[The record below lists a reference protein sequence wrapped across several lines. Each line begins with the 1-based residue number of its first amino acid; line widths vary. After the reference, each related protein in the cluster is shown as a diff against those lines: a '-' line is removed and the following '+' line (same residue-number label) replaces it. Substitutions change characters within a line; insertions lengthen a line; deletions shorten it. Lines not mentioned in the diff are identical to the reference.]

1 MGYSESTVASSQLA
15 TRTHRLGSDGRI
27 PIHRLENIALLGGRN
42 RQVFKTLRRVAA
54 RTFLRSQ
61 DWPHNSTCPKRL
73 AAGGAAVVLTTR
85 TDEKGQKALEQ
96 VKSYLSEKQIQNQS
110 VYFLTLNMDDFES
123 VQEYEG
129 WASYSRTKLENVMFA
144 RELQNR
150 ADAAGLD
157 WFTTVPLHP
166 GLVGTDIWRY
176 SSMGTKTVKNKREEK
191 RAGNG
196 IDSLLQFRTT
206 D

>member
-1 MGYSESTVASSQLA
+1 LSHKI
-15 TRTHRLGSDGRI
+15 RRL
-27 PIHRLENIALLGGRN
+27 L
-42 RQVFKTLRRVAA
+42 
-54 RTFLRSQ
+54 
-61 DWPHNSTCPKRL
+61 
-73 AAGGAAVVLTTR
+73 
-85 TDEKGQKALEQ
+85 
-96 VKSYLSEKQIQNQS
+96 QNQS
-110 VYFLTLNMDDFES
+110 VYFLTLNLDDFES

-129 WASYSRTKLENVMFA
+129 WASYSGTKLENVMFT

-157 WFTTVPLHP
+157 WFTTVSLHP